1 MQRPVIMFDH
11 DGVLADSFDAFLA
24 AFGAACRRHGHA
36 EVGTRERFLGLFEG
50 NFYDSMA
57 AHGVS
62 RGALRAI
69 VDDTTAALDG
79 SPDLRPFPGVPELL
93 RGLAARFDV
102 VVITSNAAAV
112 VRDFLAREGLAALV
126 CEVLGIEAD
135 PSKVRKIAAV
145 MARHPGQVPYFYVGD
160 TSGDMIEGAAAG
172 ATPLGAG
179 WGWHGPAAL
188 AAAGAAYVAGTA
200 ADLLAYV
207 LDHAGAPEGA
217 PDR

>member
-36 EVGTRERFLGLFEG
+36 EVGTRERFLGLFEC
-50 NFYDSMA
+50 NFYDGMA

-62 RGALRAI
+62 REALRAI
-69 VDDTTAALDG
+69 VDDTTAALDAAPG
-79 SPDLRPFPGVPELL
+79 LQPFPGVPELL

-102 VVITSNAAAV
+102 VVITSNAATV
-112 VRDFLAREGLAALV
+112 VCDFLAREGLAALV
-126 CEVLGIEAD
+126 SDVLGIETD
-135 PSKVRKIAAV
+135 PSKVRKIV
-145 MARHPGQVPYFYVGD
+145 TVTARYPGQVPYFYVGD

-179 WGWHGPAAL
+179 WGWHGSAAL
-188 AAAGAAYVAGTA
+188 ASAGAVYVAPTP

-207 LDHAGAPEGA
+207 MDGAGA
-217 PDR
+217 

>member
-1 MQRPVIMFDH
+1 MGRPVIMFDN
-11 DGVLADSFDAFLA
+11 DGVLVDSFDAFLA
-24 AFGAACRRHGHA
+24 AFGAACRRHGHP
-36 EVGTRERFLGLFEG
+36 EVGSRERFLGLFDG
-50 NFYDSMA
+50 NFYEGMA

-62 RGALRAI
+62 RKALRAI
-69 VDDTTAALDG
+69 VDDTTAALDA
-79 SPDLRPFPGVPELL
+79 SPELQHPFPGVPELL
-93 RGLAARFDV
+93 RGLATRFDV

-112 VRDFLAREGLAALV
+112 VRDFLAREGLAEHV
-126 CEVLGIEAD
+126 SDVLGVETD

-145 MARHPGQVPYFYVGD
+145 TARYPGVAPYFYVGD

-188 AAAGAAYVAGTA
+188 ASAGAVYVAPTP

-207 LDHAGAPEGA
+207 MDGAGA
-217 PDR
+217 